1 MVTAILLLVVLELPL
16 LATSFRNTK
25 LLPAL
30 LEYATKP
37 ARNATRQPIGA

>member
-16 LATSFRNTK
+16 LGTFRNTK
-25 LLPAL
+25 LSPAL